1 LGRLPFPGAAIR
13 TCTHPEGMTM
23 AALTRE
29 TTSALA
35 RNLSAEVKT
44 YGHFINGQWV
54 ESNSEETID
63 LRNPATGAVLARIQ
77 SGDAV
82 DVDRAVSAAAEAFA
96 AWSTSSPLQRQF
108 LLREIA
114 ARILVRH
121 LDYAMME
128 TLNNGKTI
136 TEAFS
141 HDIAGAFGV
150 FEYYSG
156 AAFQLHGE
164 VSDFTGT
171 IQITHREP
179 IGVVAQIIPWNVPLM
194 MTALKLAPALAAGC
208 TVVLK
213 PAETVCMSVLEF
225 IADIA
230 DLLPRGVV
238 NVVTG
243 YGAVIGEHLVSHPK
257 VRKVAFTGSRATAQ
271 KIITYAAANI
281 IPQTF
286 ELGGKSANIVCADAD
301 VAAAA
306 ESAVMTTIFNKGE
319 VCFAG
324 TRVFV
329 HRRVYD
335 EFVEV
340 VQRLV
345 SEVKQGDPTDPATTL
360 GAQSSRAQYEKVL
373 SYIDLGRSEGAEI
386 LTGGRPA
393 HIEGLPNGLFIEP
406 TFFTD
411 VRNDMKIAQ
420 EEIFGPVTGIL
431 VWDDENDMINQVND
445 SIYGLAGGLWT
456 RDLARA
462 HRISRAMQTGTV
474 WVNRYYNFQPGQG
487 VGGYKQSGYGRE
499 GNLATLDH
507 YSVTK
512 NVVINL
518 DGHARNTP
526 AF

>member
-1 LGRLPFPGAAIR
+1 MMATLNREATAAR
-13 TCTHPEGMTM
+13 ALELSGM
-23 AALTRE
+23 
-29 TTSALA
+29 
-35 RNLSAEVKT
+35 VKT
-44 YGHFINGQWV
+44 YGHFINGEWV
-54 ESNSEETID
+54 ESNSGETID
-63 LRNPATGAVLARIQ
+63 LCNPATGALLARTQ

-82 DVDRAVSAAAEAFA
+82 DVDRAVTAAAVAFP
-96 AWSTSSPLQRQF
+96 AWSASSPIHRQF
-108 LLREIA
+108 VLREIA
-114 ARILVRH
+114 ARIVARH

-136 TEAFS
+136 TESFI
-141 HDIAGAFGV
+141 HDIAGAMGV
-150 FEYYSG
+150 FEYYAG
-156 AAFQLHGE
+156 AAFHLHGQ
-164 VSDFTGT
+164 VSDFAGT
-171 IQITHREP
+171 TQITHREP

-230 DLLPRGVV
+230 DLIPRGVV

-243 YGAVIGEHLVSHPK
+243 YGAVVGEPLVSHPK

-271 KIITYAAANI
+271 KIMTYAAVNI

-286 ELGGKSANIVCADAD
+286 ELGGKSANIVCDDAD

-306 ESAVMTTIFNKGE
+306 ESAVMTTVFNKGE

-329 HRRVYD
+329 HRSVYD
-335 EFVEV
+335 EFTDE

-345 SEVKQGDPTDPATTL
+345 SEVKQGDPTDPDTTL
-360 GAQSSRAQYEKVL
+360 GAQSSRAQYDKVL
-373 SYIDLGRSEGAEI
+373 AYIDLGRSEGAHT

-393 HIEGLPNGLFIEP
+393 QVEGLPNGLFIEP

-411 VRNDMKIAQ
+411 VRNAMKIAQ
-420 EEIFGPVTGIL
+420 EEIFGPVTDIL
-431 VWDDENDMINQVND
+431 VWDDEDDMIGDVND

-474 WVNRYYNFQPGQG
+474 WVNRYYNFQFGQG
-487 VGGYKQSGYGRE
+487 VGGYKQSGFGRE
-499 GNLATLDH
+499 GTLDTLDH
-507 YSVTK
+507 YTITK

-518 DGHARNTP
+518 DENAHNTP
-526 AF
+526 AV

>member
-1 LGRLPFPGAAIR
+1 
-13 TCTHPEGMTM
+13 MTQ
-23 AALTRE
+23 LTRE
-29 TTSALA
+29 VFAQLA
-35 RNLSAEVKT
+35 RDLSSAVKT
-44 YGHFINGQWV
+44 YGHFINGEWV
-54 ESNSEETID
+54 ESTSGETID
-63 LRNPATGAVLARIQ
+63 LYNPATGALLARTQ

-82 DVDRAVSAAAEAFA
+82 DVDRAVSAAHDAFP
-96 AWSTSSPLQRQF
+96 AWSASSPLHRQF

-114 ARILVRH
+114 SRILKRH

-136 TEAFS
+136 TESFS
-141 HDIAGAFGV
+141 HDISGAIAV
-150 FEYYSG
+150 FEYYAG
-156 AAFQLHGE
+156 AAFHLHGE
-164 VSDFTGT
+164 VSDFAGT
-171 IQITHREP
+171 TQITHREP

-194 MTALKLAPALAAGC
+194 MAALKLAPALAAGC

-230 DLLPRGVV
+230 DLVPPGVI

-243 YGAVIGEHLVSHPK
+243 YGAVVGEPLVSHPK

-271 KIITYAAANI
+271 KIMAYAAANI

-286 ELGGKSANIVCADAD
+286 ELGGKSANIVCSDAD
-301 VAAAA
+301 VGAAA
-306 ESAVMTTIFNKGE
+306 ESAVMTTVFNKGE

-329 HRRVYD
+329 HRSVCD
-335 EFVEV
+335 EFTDAVLK
-340 VQRLV
+340 LV
-345 SEVKQGDPTDPATTL
+345 SHVKQGDPTDPLTTL
-360 GAQSSRAQYEKVL
+360 GAQSSRAQYERVL
-373 SYIDLGRSEGAEI
+373 SYVDLGKSEGADL
-386 LTGGRPA
+386 LTGGKPA
-393 HIEGLPNGLFIEP
+393 RVDGFENGLFIEP
-406 TFFTD
+406 TFFTN

-420 EEIFGPVTGIL
+420 EEIFGPVTDIL
-431 VWDDENDMINQVND
+431 VWDDEDDMIAQVND

-456 RDLARA
+456 RDLACA

-487 VGGYKQSGYGRE
+487 VGGYKQSGFGRE
-499 GNLATLDH
+499 GTLDTLDH
-507 YSVTK
+507 YTVTK

-518 DGHARNTP
+518 EENARSTP
-526 AF
+526 SI

>member
-1 LGRLPFPGAAIR
+1 VRRP
-13 TCTHPEGMTM
+13 
-23 AALTRE
+23 
-29 TTSALA
+29 
-35 RNLSAEVKT
+35 
-44 YGHFINGQWV
+44 
-54 ESNSEETID
+54 ID
-63 LRNPATGAVLARIQ
+63 LRNPATGALLARIQ

-82 DVDRAVSAAAEAFA
+82 DIDRAVSAAHEAFP
-96 AWSTSSPLQRQF
+96 AWSASSPMHRQF

-114 ARILVRH
+114 HRILKRH

-136 TEAFS
+136 TESFS
-141 HDIAGAFGV
+141 HDIAGAIGV
-150 FEYYSG
+150 FEYYAG
-156 AAFQLHGE
+156 TAFHLHGE
-164 VSDFTGT
+164 VSDFAGT
-171 IQITHREP
+171 TQITHREP

-194 MTALKLAPALAAGC
+194 MTALKLAPALAAGR

-225 IADIA
+225 IADIP

-243 YGAVIGEHLVSHPK
+243 YGAVVGEPLVSHPK

-271 KIITYAAANI
+271 KIMTYAAANL

-286 ELGGKSANIVCADAD
+286 ELGGKSANIVCSDAA

-306 ESAVMTTIFNKGE
+306 ESAVMTTIFNTGE

-329 HRRVYD
+329 HRSVYD
-335 EFVEV
+335 EFVHEV
-340 VQRLV
+340 QQRV
-345 SEVKQGDPTDPATTL
+345 AQVKQGDPTDPETTL
-360 GAQSSRAQYEKVL
+360 GAQSSRTQYEKVL
-373 SYIDLGRSEGAEI
+373 GYIDLGKSEGADV
-386 LTGGRPA
+386 LTGGKPA
-393 HIEGLPNGLFIEP
+393 RIPGFEQGLFIEP
-406 TFFTD
+406 TFFTNVD
-411 VRNDMKIAQ
+411 NEMKIAQ
-420 EEIFGPVTGIL
+420 EEIFGPVTDIL
-431 VWDDENDMINQVND
+431 VWDDEHDMISQVNN

-474 WVNRYYNFQPGQG
+474 WVNRYYNFQFGQG
-487 VGGYKQSGYGRE
+487 VGGYKQSGFGRE
-499 GNLATLDH
+499 GTLDTLDH
-507 YSVTK
+507 YTLTK

-518 DGHARNTP
+518 DEGARNTP
-526 AF
+526 AI